1 MHIFELPRKDNVIT
15 IQTLQTVS
23 NYLQS
28 SYGTGPTARKS
39 GISAL
44 GAAVGLRAAFT
55 CVLLTAV
62 HASGQRIQDV
72 LEMNHT

>member
-1 MHIFELPRKDNVIT
+1 MHIFELPRKDNVII

-23 NYLQS
+23 NYLQ